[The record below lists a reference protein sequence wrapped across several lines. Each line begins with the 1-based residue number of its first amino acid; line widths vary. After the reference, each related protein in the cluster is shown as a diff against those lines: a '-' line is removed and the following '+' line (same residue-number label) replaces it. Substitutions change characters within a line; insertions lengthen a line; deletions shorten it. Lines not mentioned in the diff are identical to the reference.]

1 MRLFVG
7 EETDGKTCPEYR
19 KFQSN
24 STIEKVVRL
33 LSRKI
38 RHYFFFFFPFSTISP
53 AFCSFSSIRKET
65 KTFSRILVLF
75 FCDVSVMYERFTMRA
90 P

>member
-1 MRLFVG
+1 MGKLAASTGTFNRIYHRESGSSAF
-7 EETDGKTCPEYR
+7 EE
-19 KFQSN
+19 N
-24 STIEKVVRL
+24 S
-33 LSRKI
+33 S
-38 RHYFFFFFPFSTISP
+38 FFLFFFPFSTISL

-90 P
+90 L

>member
-1 MRLFVG
+1 M
-7 EETDGKTCPEYR
+7 GKLAP
-19 KFQSN
+19 
-24 STIEKVVRL
+24 STGSFNRIL
-33 LSRKI
+33 PSRKWFVCFRGKFVI
-38 RHYFFFFFPFSTISP
+38 IFFFFFPFSTISP

-90 P
+90 L